1 MTQEDKELLLKDFC
15 ARLPYG
21 VKVLKGPIFA
31 EEVTE
36 IQYIEP
42 LNGRVK
48 LLDDPLGSTTDIED
62 VVPYLRSISSM
73 TKEERDEFEDVIG
86 FNVWSNDFDNQPD
99 FWSNDC
105 AYIDKECVVKT
116 FNWLNAHHFD
126 YRDMISMGLA
136 IEAKGKNNPYQI

>member
-1 MTQEDKELLLKDFC
+1 MTQEDKELLLKDLC

-21 VKVLKGPIFA
+21 VKVLKGPVFDK
-31 EEVTE
+31 EVKE

-126 YRDMISMGLA
+126 YRDMIAMGLA

>member
-1 MTQEDKELLLKDFC
+1 MTQEDKELLLKDLC
-15 ARLPYG
+15 GRLPYG

-31 EEVTE
+31 EEVKE

-48 LLDDPLGSTTDIED
+48 LLDDPPGSTIGIED
-62 VVPYLRSISSM
+62 VIPYLRPISSM